1 MRVGLC
7 GLGLWILLVL
17 VVSCGNKGG
26 GTVTREDCAKV
37 ADHLAEVM
45 IDGYSAHPGE
55 LWQEIEG
62 KDTGLPT
69 TVTKDTFAA
78 YLGTPEGKTW
88 LIQRRGFVR
97 SAMEPGV
104 DSCLAKA
111 SRKQVTCLLQTK
123 SRDDV
128 AACDSV
134 K

>member
-1 MRVGLC
+1 MRVGVS

-17 VVSCGNKGG
+17 VVSCGNKADPKLS
-26 GTVTREDCAKV
+26 RDDCSKV

-45 IDGYSAHPGE
+45 VDYLTSHPDE
-55 LWQEIEG
+55 LWTAVEG
-62 KDTGLPT
+62 KDTGLPAS
-69 TVTKDTFAA
+69 VTKESFAT
-78 YLGTPEGKTW
+78 YLTSPEGKTW

-97 SAMEPGV
+97 SEMEPGV

-111 SRKQVTCLLQTK
+111 SRKQVTCLLHAK

-128 AACDSV
+128 TACDSV

>member
-1 MRVGLC
+1 MRAGVC
-7 GLGLWILLVL
+7 GLSMWILLVL
-17 VVSCGNKGG
+17 VVSCGNKGE
-26 GTVTREDCAKV
+26 TKVTREDCAKV

-45 IDGYSAHPGE
+45 IDHYTAHPDE
-55 LWQEIEG
+55 LWAQVEG
-62 KDTGLPT
+62 KDTGVPT

-78 YLGTPEGKTW
+78 YLGSPEGKTW

-128 AACDSV
+128 TACDSV